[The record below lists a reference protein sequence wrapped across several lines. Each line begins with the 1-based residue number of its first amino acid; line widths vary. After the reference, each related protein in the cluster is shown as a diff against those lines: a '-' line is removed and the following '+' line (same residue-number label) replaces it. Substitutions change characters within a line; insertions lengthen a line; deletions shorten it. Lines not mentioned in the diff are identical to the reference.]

1 MSPERIVDHLKYVLE
16 QEMVGF
22 DEAALWLLGRSAD
35 GSMRDAM
42 SLADQGVSFGSG
54 KLLEP
59 DVRNMLGTIDQ
70 TAVYDII
77 EALAAADGAQV
88 LAAVDQ
94 LSEHAPDYVAALE
107 ELLTLLHRIAITQ
120 AVPEATDNSFGDKE
134 RVTDLAGRLA
144 AENVQLF
151 YQMGLNGRRDL
162 PLAPDPRSGFEM
174 VLLRMLAFM
183 PAGIAQ
189 LPQGSVQN
197 SAPVANNTAASAEAP
212 EPVKKPE
219 PVPQP
224 SAVAEEPESKLPP
237 AATPISLDQLNPTN
251 WNQLFDRLGFGG
263 VVGNI
268 ASHCVL
274 QQIEGDTI
282 TLGLDENNATL
293 FSDSYTARI
302 QQHLSVTLN
311 APIKLKINVT
321 PVQVETPS
329 GRKQRLIKERRQQ
342 AFVDLQNDPNVQ
354 TLINDFSA
362 VLVEESVEPVLHGAR
377 KQ

>member
-1 MSPERIVDHLKYVLE
+1 M
-16 QEMVGF
+16 
-22 DEAALWLLGRSAD
+22 
-35 GSMRDAM
+35 
-42 SLADQGVSFGSG
+42 
-54 KLLEP
+54 
-59 DVRNMLGTIDQ
+59 
-70 TAVYDII
+70 
-77 EALAAADGAQV
+77 
-88 LAAVDQ
+88 
-94 LSEHAPDYVAALE
+94 
-107 ELLTLLHRIAITQ
+107 
-120 AVPEATDNSFGDKE
+120 
-134 RVTDLAGRLA
+134 
-144 AENVQLF
+144 
-151 YQMGLNGRRDL
+151 
-162 PLAPDPRSGFEM
+162 
-174 VLLRMLAFM
+174 
-183 PAGIAQ
+183 
-189 LPQGSVQN
+189 
-197 SAPVANNTAASAEAP
+197 
-212 EPVKKPE
+212 
-219 PVPQP
+219 
-224 SAVAEEPESKLPP
+224 
-237 AATPISLDQLNPTN
+237 
-251 WNQLFDRLGFGG
+251 
-263 VVGNI
+263 GNI